1 MDLNPLDSFQL
12 RNLFSAREKTVP
24 RKSMLIAGGLAGAGL
39 LLALTLG
46 GTALNRAR
54 SGAAAPWNNRAL
66 QAKYVESR
74 LRELDKSLATLTLS
88 YELMNGTDV
97 DYHLAEGPGLV
108 IVRKLG
114 SGGGLSQE
122 EPVRLSYPAF
132 LPARQSARITIEIT
146 QPFLWPREDDPAYE
160 DKLRDFVRQRLANVE
175 EFVLFDEA
183 SRCQLEL
190 PSAWEELRETA
201 EASD

>member
-1 MDLNPLDSFQL
+1 
-12 RNLFSAREKTVP
+12 
-24 RKSMLIAGGLAGAGL
+24 MLVAGGSAGAGL
-39 LLALTLG
+39 LLLLALTVG
-46 GTALNRAR
+46 GTAFNRAHG
-54 SGAAAPWNNRAL
+54 GATTPWNGKAVK
-66 QAKYVESR
+66 AKYVESR
-74 LRELDKSLATLTLS
+74 LRQLDKAFATLTLS
-88 YELMNGTDV
+88 YELENATDV
-97 DYHLAEGPGLV
+97 DYRLAEGPGMV
-108 IVRKLG
+108 IARKLR

-122 EPVRLSYPAF
+122 EPIRLGYPAF

-160 DKLRDFVRQRLANVE
+160 DKLRDFVKQRLANVE

-201 EASD
+201 QTSY